1 MSSEK
6 GQDLDVKE
14 LTLTNPRLK
23 RIELD
28 FCHEIIN
35 IKKTIKQNTPNP
47 KP

>member
-35 IKKTIKQNTPNP
+35 IKQTIKQNTLNP
-47 KP
+47 KL